1 MALSHKQ
8 KLAAGYTCH
17 VDEADEKS
25 WGETLQQFD
34 DANIYQTWPYAS
46 VTAGKRNVGHVT
58 LRQNGEIVAVAQ
70 ARITRVPLIG
80 AGIAYVLWGPLWKRS
95 GQAKSLEVFRQIIRA
110 LRNEFVCKRG
120 LALRL
125 SPMLFDND
133 SSGCAEIL
141 QEEGFSVPASGAKS
155 RTILM
160 SLTPTLEELHG
171 GMNAHWKRE
180 LKVAE
185 KNKLEVLEG
194 TEDELFAEFIKI
206 YQEMVSRKRFV
217 EPNDIN
223 QFRSI
228 QRQLPEPLKMKIMLS
243 KYNGE
248 ISSGLISS
256 ALGNSAVY
264 LFGATSNSSMK
275 SRGSYFLQWKFIERL
290 KQAGTAIYDLN
301 GINPAKNPGTYKF
314 KNDLAG
320 KNAADVYALG
330 KFDACESFL
339 SRLCLQ
345 YWDHKKSNLSWM
357 QIFKRTIR
365 SSTLREQQ
373 ANGQA

>member
-1 MALSHKQ
+1 MALPHEP
-8 KLAAGYTCH
+8 KLAAGYICH
-17 VDEADEKS
+17 VDEVDEKS

-34 DANIYQTWPYAS
+34 DANIYQTWPYAF
-46 VTAGKRNVGHVT
+46 VTAGKRNVSHVI
-58 LRQNGEIVAVAQ
+58 LRQNGEIIAIAQ
-70 ARITRVPLIG
+70 ARITRLPLVG

-95 GQAKSLEVFRQIIRA
+95 GQAKSLEAFRQIIRA
-110 LRNEFVCKRG
+110 LRNEFVHKRG

-133 SSGCAEIL
+133 SFGCAEIL
-141 QEEGFSVPASGAKS
+141 QEEGFSTPALGTRS

-160 SLTPTLEELHG
+160 NLAKPLEELRA

-185 KNKLEVLEG
+185 KNKLEILEG

-223 QFRSI
+223 QFRTI
-228 QRQLPEPLKMKIMLS
+228 QRQLPEPLKMRIMLS
-243 KYNGE
+243 KCNGE

-256 ALGNSAVY
+256 VLGNSAVY
-264 LFGATSNSSMK
+264 LFGATSNSGMK

-290 KQAGTAIYDLN
+290 KQAGAATYDLN

-330 KFDACESFL
+330 KFDSCNSLL

-345 YWDHKKSNLSWM
+345 YWDYKKSNLSWT

-373 ANGQA
+373 ANG